1 MKLAIVGSRNLHITD
16 LEHYITA
23 DVTEIVSGG
32 AKGIDSSAHVF
43 ATSKGIPLKEFL
55 PDYNKYGRSAPIIR
69 NKEIVDYS
77 DAVLAFWDGNSK
89 GTKSVIDYCKK
100 QNKPLR
106 IVIINT

>member
-1 MKLAIVGSRNLHITD
+1 MKLAIVGSRNLHITN

-32 AKGIDSSAHVF
+32 AKGIDSCARVF

-77 DAVLAFWDGNSK
+77 DAVLTFWNGNSK

-100 QNKPLR
+100 QDKPVR
-106 IVIINT
+106 IVIINA